1 MTSLILLLF
10 SFFYNKVEKF
20 LGKIIQLFFSSAV
33 PVRSRSPR
41 EPDVFELP
49 PLPSSAVTDAK
60 RWAKIWT
67 LILSMRIVNFLVSC
81 LWEFG
86 IISMPCLLVDV
97 LSVLIGW
104 PLSSILTL
112 LGEFTGWVLLEVPR
126 GKLKDSFKLV
136 CIKVMAV
143 FYFSKLALIV
153 WKAKTYMNMQIC
165 AQPWHCFS
173 SMLAVVAEGCEDSFI
188 MYHENVSSNFK
199 KYLCTDKT
207 GYFGSDFTH
216 SSSEDE
222 EMDIPILEQF
232 QRQHLEVFSMNLT

>member
-1 MTSLILLLF
+1 M
-10 SFFYNKVEKF
+10 
-20 LGKIIQLFFSSAV
+20 
-33 PVRSRSPR
+33 
-41 EPDVFELP
+41 
-49 PLPSSAVTDAK
+49 
-60 RWAKIWT
+60 
-67 LILSMRIVNFLVSC
+67 
-81 LWEFG
+81 
-86 IISMPCLLVDV
+86 
-97 LSVLIGW
+97 
-104 PLSSILTL
+104 
-112 LGEFTGWVLLEVPR
+112 EVPR
-126 GKLKDSFKLV
+126 EKLEDSFKLV

-232 QRQHLEVFSMNLT
+232 HRQHLEVFSVNLTKNSNFLMKCNS

>member
-67 LILSMRIVNFLVSC
+67 LILSMMIVNFLVSC

-97 LSVLIGW
+97 LSVLISW
-104 PLSSILTL
+104 PLFSMLTL
-112 LGEFTGWVLLEVPR
+112 LGRIYRLST
-126 GKLKDSFKLV
+126 
-136 CIKVMAV
+136 
-143 FYFSKLALIV
+143 
-153 WKAKTYMNMQIC
+153 
-165 AQPWHCFS
+165 
-173 SMLAVVAEGCEDSFI
+173 
-188 MYHENVSSNFK
+188 
-199 KYLCTDKT
+199 
-207 GYFGSDFTH
+207 FGSAKRKTEGF
-216 SSSEDE
+216 
-222 EMDIPILEQF
+222 F
-232 QRQHLEVFSMNLT
+232 